1 MSAEKSQ
8 DFSFPHRVGG
18 LPGSNSNWLKVNK
31 STQVKS
37 SQVKSQ
43 VKSSQVK
50 SSQHDGEPVICVPFQ
65 HWLIECDTHWSIT
78 RNRKNVYIW

>member
-1 MSAEKSQ
+1 MSAEKSH
-8 DFSFPHRVGG
+8 DFSFPHRAGG

-37 SQVKSQ
+37 SQVKSSQ
-43 VKSSQVK
+43 VKSSQVNTTE
-50 SSQHDGEPVICVPFQ
+50 SRSYAFRSNVIN
-65 HWLIECDTHWSIT
+65 WLIECETHWSIT